1 MADEWTEEGERQK
14 DKDFLAPA
22 SPGGNQSM
30 PVSQSE
36 GPVNLQL
43 SWEESPIRK
52 LIVTQ

>member
-1 MADEWTEEGERQK
+1 MNEQRRAK

-22 SPGGNQSM
+22 LPGGNQSM
-30 PVSQSE
+30 PVSQSG